1 MTQRSMS
8 LVDILEPP
16 RNNWLRQLARKKK
29 DLPAGVRVVRFS
41 NVEDDDLDNPE
52 AVASV
57 PSRQDHAP
65 VAG

>member
-8 LVDILEPP
+8 LVDVLSPP
-16 RNNWLRQLARKKK
+16 RNNWLRQLARKKSN
-29 DLPAGVRVVRFS
+29 LPVGVRVVRFS
-41 NVEDDDLDNPE
+41 NVDDDDLDSAE
-52 AVASV
+52 AIASV